1 MTAPLAEAITA
12 EADVL
17 ARHPFANYV
26 VQHILQYGRQEHR
39 TQVIN
44 AMINGDITM
53 LAQHRVASNVVE
65 RALDQGNL
73 EGQRAIANALLMVPP
88 TLLLMSCSRYGSY
101 AVRRL
106 LDVISG
112 PLHDQAICQLAAGFV
127 QLKTSKYGKQLAEK
141 VHVCV
146 AQKGFFL

>member
-1 MTAPLAEAITA
+1 
-12 EADVL
+12 
-17 ARHPFANYV
+17 
-26 VQHILQYGRQEHR
+26 
-39 TQVIN
+39 
-44 AMINGDITM
+44 MIRGDITV

-73 EGQRAIANALLMVPP
+73 EEQRAIASALLVVPP

-112 PLHDQAICQLAAGFV
+112 PLHDQAICQLAAGFA
-127 QLKTSKYGKQLAEK
+127 QLKASKYSKQLAEK
-141 VHVCV
+141 VQTLA
-146 AQKGFFL
+146 AQKGLFLS